1 MTSDMEKLRRRIN
14 WLTFELNQL
23 SKDILD
29 VELNFS
35 RLNRAMIRLDR
46 KIKQDLFVLFG
57 IILLVLSSI
66 VILTSIFS

>member
-66 VILTSIFS
+66 VILASIFS